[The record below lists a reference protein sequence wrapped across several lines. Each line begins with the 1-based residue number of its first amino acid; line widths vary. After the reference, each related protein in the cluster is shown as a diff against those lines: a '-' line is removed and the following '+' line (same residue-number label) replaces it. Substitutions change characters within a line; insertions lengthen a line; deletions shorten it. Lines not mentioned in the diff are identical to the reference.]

1 MRREQESVYD
11 ARPTLMA
18 RIRNGRREKEPRMF
32 DLTKRLGNE
41 VAGGTSI
48 EYGLIAAGIAV
59 GITMAVNSL
68 GSNLKSTLA
77 DITLSPEGS
86 STASGRPAI
95 VSDGP

>member
-1 MRREQESVYD
+1 
-11 ARPTLMA
+11 
-18 RIRNGRREKEPRMF
+18 MF

-59 GITMAVNSL
+59 GITMAVSSL

-77 DITLSPEGS
+77 NITMSPEGS
-86 STASGRPAI
+86 STASGRPAA
-95 VSDGP
+95 VKDGP